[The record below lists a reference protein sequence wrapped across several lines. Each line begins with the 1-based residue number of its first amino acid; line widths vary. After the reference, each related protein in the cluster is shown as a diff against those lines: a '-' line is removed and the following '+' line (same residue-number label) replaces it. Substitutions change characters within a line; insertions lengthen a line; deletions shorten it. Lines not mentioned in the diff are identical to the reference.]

1 MTLPR
6 RLSPPGGRPTG
17 TLFQVALVAVTL
29 LAALV
34 GLAGGYIVHGLTTG
48 GATPSPVDVGF
59 LQDMIQHHQQAV
71 LMSRLIEGKAGPQI
85 NSLAQG
91 VASDQ
96 LREIGRMEGYLDL
109 WGEPSVSSLSPMAWM
124 IQPGPHHSTEKH
136 LTAMPGV
143 LTQDELNRLGQAT
156 GTDVDRLYLS
166 LMIRHHHGAVEMANH
181 AIHHASTAQVRN
193 FATAIAFHQQ
203 DEIQGMSRL
212 MARLPD

>member
-1 MTLPR
+1 
-6 RLSPPGGRPTG
+6 
-17 TLFQVALVAVTL
+17 VAVTL
-29 LAALV
+29 LAGVV
-34 GLAGGYIVHGLTTG
+34 GFAGGYIVHGLTAE

-71 LMSRLIEGKAGPQI
+71 LMSRLIEGKADPQI

-96 LREIGRMEGYLDL
+96 LREIGKMEGYLDL
-109 WGEPSVSSLSPMAWM
+109 WGEASVSSLPPMAWM
-124 IQPGPHHSTEKH
+124 IQPGPHHSAEKH
-136 LTAMPGV
+136 PTAMPGV

-166 LMIRHHHGAVEMANH
+166 LMIRHHQGAAEMANY
-181 AIHHASTAQVRN
+181 AIQHASTGQLRN
-193 FATAIAFHQQ
+193 FATAISFHQQ
-203 DEIQGMSRL
+203 DEIQGMSQL